1 MDIIKKMLC
10 NENSKCMTIDIMI
23 YLLVGVFILYIIIN
37 HYELLKINK
46 KNKE

>member
-23 YLLVGVFILYIIIN
+23 YILVSVFILYVIIN
-37 HYELLKINK
+37 HYELEATKSK
-46 KNKE
+46 KKV

>member
-1 MDIIKKMLC
+1 
-10 NENSKCMTIDIMI
+10 MTIDIMI